1 MYIRKT
7 TTKKAAD
14 GTYYTTFRIVA
25 SERVQG
31 KVKQRTLLNIG
42 SGFDLHESR
51 WPQLCKR
58 IDDILGG
65 TLALLT
71 PEQKIEDYA
80 QSFAARII
88 SERSVFVPEKEEDGS
103 YDEVDVTSLELTQP
117 RSVGVENVALHAA
130 KLLDLPEILQEAGLT
145 QTQISMSLAGI
156 IGRMANP
163 GSEMVTWNWLTG
175 QSALGELMAVDFS
188 RRSAMGL
195 YRASDALLQH
205 KEKIEE
211 LLFGRIC
218 SLFSLRTT
226 VTLYDLT
233 NTYFEGQ
240 MQHNSKAARGFSK
253 EKRSDCPLL
262 TLGLVLDGSG
272 FVKKSEVFEGN
283 ISEPATIQS
292 MLKKLDAPSDA
303 LVVMDRGIATKAT
316 LEWLVAAN
324 YRYVVVSRERTRTFD
339 LSKAQ
344 SIRTA
349 QAQELQIYREL
360 NEEGTEAR
368 LYCYS
373 AQRAAKEQGIT
384 ARFAGKLELGLRNL
398 AESLTKSRTD
408 KRKDKIIQRIG
419 RLIEKNRGMG
429 QHYSI
434 TVMDNAAVKAPNE
447 PLLATGIV
455 FEKKPIDGSRVTD
468 PGVYCI
474 RTNALWL
481 EAEELWRTYI
491 TLTDLEAVFRSLKS
505 ELGLRPVYHQTAKR
519 SEGHLFITVL
529 AYQCVQAIRSR
540 LRLHGITD
548 SWQSL
553 RSTLRTQHRVSVTF
567 RQRNGSTL
575 HIRKSTMPE
584 AGQQRIYAA
593 LGLDERPGGVKRH
606 SVPVPNT
613 NV

>member
-14 GTYYTTFRIVA
+14 GSYYTTFRIVA

-42 SGFDLHESR
+42 SGFELDESA
-51 WPQLCKR
+51 WTQLCKR
-58 IDDILGG
+58 IEDILAG
-65 TLALLT
+65 ALSLTT
-71 PEQKIEDYA
+71 PEREIEEYA
-80 QSFAARII
+80 QAFAARII
-88 SERSVFVPEKEEDGS
+88 SERSVPVPEKEKTGS
-103 YDEVDVTSLELTQP
+103 YEEVDVTSLELTQA
-117 RSVGVENVALHAA
+117 RSAGIENVALHAA
-130 KLLDLPEILQEAGLT
+130 KLLGLPEILQEVGLT
-145 QTQISMSLAGI
+145 QTQINMSLAGI

-163 GSEMVTWNWLTG
+163 GSEMSTWNWLTG
-175 QSALGELMAVDFS
+175 QSALGELMTVDFS
-188 RRSAMGL
+188 RHSAMGL
-195 YRASDALLQH
+195 YRASDNLQKH
-205 KEKIEE
+205 KEKIEK
-211 LLFGRIC
+211 LLFGGIC
-218 SLFSLRTT
+218 SLFSLKTT

-240 MQHNSKAARGFSK
+240 MQRNSKAARGFSK
-253 EKRSDCPLL
+253 EKRFDCPLL
-262 TLGLVLDGSG
+262 ALGLVLDGSG
-272 FVKKSEVFEGN
+272 FVKKSGVFEGN
-283 ISEPATIQS
+283 ISESSTIQS
-292 MLKKLDAPSDA
+292 MLEKLGAPSDA
-303 LVVMDRGIATKAT
+303 LVVMDRGIATKAN

-373 AQRAAKEQGIT
+373 AKRAAKEEGIT
-384 ARFAGKLELGLRNL
+384 ARFADKLESGLRNL
-398 AESLTKSRTD
+398 AECLTKPRTD
-408 KRKDKIIQRIG
+408 KRKDKICQRIG
-419 RLIEKNRGMG
+419 RLLEKSRGMG

-434 TVMDNAAVKAPNE
+434 TVLDNAGDKAPNE
-447 PLLATGIV
+447 PLLATDIV
-455 FEKKPIDGSRVTD
+455 FEKKPVDGSAATD

-505 ELGLRPVYHQTAKR
+505 ELGLRPVYHQTTKR

-540 LRLHGITD
+540 LKAQGIND

-553 RSTLRTQHRVSVTF
+553 RNTLRTQQRVSASF
-567 RQRNGSTL
+567 RQRNGCTL
-575 HIRKSTMPE
+575 HIRKSTVPE

-593 LGLDERPGGVKRH
+593 LGLNDRPGGVRRY
-606 SVPVPNT
+606 SVPVAHT
-613 NV
+613 SV